1 MADIQR
7 LPASVVNRIAAG
19 EVIERPASVVKELVE
34 NALDACATRID
45 VAIEQGG
52 LELVRVTDNGQGIAA
67 EQLPLAV
74 EPHATSKICTA
85 EDLFRVGTLGFR
97 GEALASIAE
106 VSRLLIRSRAAG
118 RDEGAELLIDGGMRV
133 TASGNGSFPALAAG
147 VVPCGCPV
155 GTTVEVKNLFFNT
168 PVRRK
173 FLRTAQTEIGHITEA
188 VTRLALAH
196 PGVHFT
202 LRHGGRE
209 LYDLPPAANWL
220 DRIERFFGPDVT
232 RHLVWVESR
241 TAAGREGGD
250 GLALFGF
257 VGLPSLNRPNPRM
270 QFLFANGRFIRD
282 RALAHAL
289 AEAYRGLLLTGR
301 HAVCFLCLEMP
312 PDAVDVN
319 VHPTK
324 LEVRFQD
331 GGRIYSLL
339 LATLR
344 TRFLSTD
351 LTSKLQAPPA
361 WQKQPGGEEAA
372 LSVPAE
378 RQAESAMDPRQ
389 ADALRSELVAW
400 AKGELGAEG
409 GEEAPWERDD
419 QAAGGTAAP
428 AASPSTTLPRT
439 GLQFHRVPESFQLRT
454 LPPPPRTIPGS
465 IAPGGPLPRAAAQS
479 GSGPQPPIELGSPL
493 VEAGA
498 IPEPPVVR
506 AGSDDQS
513 SVLAMQVHDRYLIVE
528 SDAGVVVIDQHALHE
543 RILYEQLRSKVV
555 SQRLE
560 SQSLLVSE
568 PVDLSP
574 AEADAVLAQRQ
585 VLAELGVRVEP
596 FGGSTVV
603 VTSYPAIL
611 ARARVAE
618 LLRGI
623 VERLLAGGK
632 VEPRHLVDELLHM
645 MACKAAI
652 KAGDRLTPQEIMA
665 LLAQRHLVADAHHC
679 PHGRPTALVL
689 TREELDRQFLRT

>member
-34 NALDACATRID
+34 NSLDAGATRID
-45 VAIEQGG
+45 VTIEQGG
-52 LELVRVTDNGQGIAA
+52 LDLVRVTDNGQGIPA

-74 EPHATSKICTA
+74 APHATSKISTA

-118 RDEGAELLIDGGMRV
+118 RDEGAELLVDGGTRV
-133 TASGNGSFPALAAG
+133 AAGGNGSSSALPAG
-147 VVPCGCPV
+147 VAPCGCPV
-155 GTTVEVKNLFFNT
+155 GTTVEVRNLFFNT

-173 FLRTAQTEIGHITEA
+173 FLRTAQTEVGHVTEA
-188 VTRLALAH
+188 LTRLALAH
-196 PGVHFT
+196 PAVHFT
-202 LRHGGRE
+202 LKHNGRE
-209 LYDLPPAANWL
+209 LYDLPPATNWL

-232 RHLVWVESR
+232 RHLVWVESHPP
-241 TAAGREGGD
+241 AGREAD
-250 GLALFGF
+250 GLKLFGF
-257 VGLPSLNRPNPRM
+257 VGLPSLNRPSARM

-282 RALAHAL
+282 RALSHAL

-301 HAVCFLCLEMP
+301 HAVCFLSLELP

-331 GGRIYSLL
+331 GGRVYSLL
-339 LATLR
+339 LSTLR

-361 WQKQPGGEEAA
+361 WQRQPACEAGAEEDRA
-372 LSVPAE
+372 
-378 RQAESAMDPRQ
+378 AESAMDPGR
-389 ADALRSELVAW
+389 ADALRGQFVAW

-409 GEEAPWERDD
+409 EGEAPWERDD
-419 QAAGGTAAP
+419 AAAA
-428 AASPSTTLPRT
+428 AASPGAPPASDATSLPRAA
-439 GLQFHRVPESFQLRT
+439 LQFHRVPEGLQLRT
-454 LPPPPRTIPGS
+454 LPPPPRSTPGS
-465 IAPGGPLPRAAAQS
+465 ILPGAVVPRDSKAGSAAS
-479 GSGPQPPIELGSPL
+479 QPPIELEAPL
-493 VEAGA
+493 PEAGT
-498 IPEPPVVR
+498 IPAPPVVR

-513 SVLAMQVHDRYLIVE
+513 AVLAMQVHDRYLIVE

-543 RILYEQLRSKVV
+543 RILYEQLRSRVEA
-555 SQRLE
+555 QRLE
-560 SQSLLVSE
+560 SQNLLVPE
-568 PVDLSP
+568 PVDLAP
-574 AEADAVLAQRQ
+574 AEAEAVLAQRE
-585 VLAELGVRVEP
+585 VLAQLGVRVEP
-596 FGGSTVV
+596 FGGSTVA

-618 LLRGI
+618 LVRGI

-632 VEPRHLVDELLHM
+632 LEPRHLVDELLHM

-652 KAGDRLTPQEIMA
+652 KAGDRLTPQEIAA